1 MIRDEE
7 AGLGQWKTR
16 EPAKWN
22 ACGKWEHGV
31 KVVRECDRSTIHI
44 IIVTICSV

>member
-7 AGLGQWKTR
+7 ASLGQWKTR

-22 ACGKWEHGV
+22 ACGEMGA
-31 KVVRECDRSTIHI
+31 RSEGGEGYAI
-44 IIVTICSV
+44 